1 MPLHNRIDKRVL
13 KAMIANDPT
22 QRKTVSFYKYFQ
34 IDEPD
39 VYRDHLYKDWEALG
53 CLGRIYLANEGI
65 NAQMSV
71 PLDNWNEWIEH
82 LSSDV
87 NLNNVPLKIAVEDD
101 SKSFYKLKIKV
112 RSKILAD
119 GLDDSTFNPWNTGK
133 HLSAEEMNEA
143 IEQGAIV
150 IDMRNHY
157 ESEVGHFEGAI
168 TPDADTFRQ
177 ELKMVE
183 EMLEGKEN
191 QKVVMYCTGGIR
203 CEKASAYF
211 KHKGFKDVNQLR
223 GGIIEYAHQVQENNL
238 NNKYIGKNFVF
249 DERLGERI
257 SEEVIAHCHQCGEP
271 CDNHTN
277 CENLECHL
285 LFIQCDACKE
295 KYEACCSD
303 DCKEIIQLPEEVQR
317 QRRKGKRLHGDAR
330 NVFRK
335 GRFNER
341 IDGGL
346 SKASSVDQMS
356 T

>member
-13 KAMIANDPT
+13 KEMIANDPT
-22 QRKTVSFYKYFQ
+22 QRKTLSFYKYFK
-34 IDEPD
+34 IDD
-39 VYRDHLYKDWEALG
+39 TQAYRDQLYKDWEALG
-53 CLGRIYLANEGI
+53 CLGRIYLATEGI

-71 PLDNWNEWIEH
+71 PLDNWNEWVEY
-82 LSSDV
+82 LYDDN
-87 NLNNVPLKIAVEDD
+87 NLMNVPLKIAVEDD

-133 HLSAEEMNEA
+133 HLSAKEMNEA
-143 IEQGAIV
+143 IAQGAIV

-183 EMLEGKEN
+183 EMLEGKEDE
-191 QKVVMYCTGGIR
+191 KVVMYCTGGIR

-223 GGIIEYAHQVQENNL
+223 GGIIEYAHQVQESNL
-238 NNKYIGKNFVF
+238 DNKYIGKNFVF

-257 SEEVIAHCHQCGEP
+257 SDEVIAHCHQCGEL

-277 CENLECHL
+277 CANVECHL
-285 LFIQCDACKE
+285 LFIQCDACKA
-295 KYEACCSD
+295 KYEECCSD
-303 DCKEIIQLPEEVQR
+303 ECNDIIHLPEEAQR
-317 QRRKGKRLHGDAR
+317 ERRKGKQLHGDTR
-330 NVFRK
+330 NVFKK

-341 IDGGL
+341 ADGSI
-346 SKASSVDQMS
+346 SKAPTVDQMS